1 MESSF
6 IKFFVVA
13 ILVLG
18 GFFTLIGL
26 LINSAGEDYA
36 EEAKAARQ
44 QRQQYISNAMQMQ
57 QLAQQQMLNHNRMME
72 QAIQEAEYGYGYEQ
86 YPAGEQVAEPGYG
99 HYDR

>member
-36 EEAKAARQ
+36 EERKAARQ
-44 QRQQYISNAMQMQ
+44 QRQNFVDNAMQMGQ
-57 QLAQQQMLNHNRMME
+57 QLAQQQMRNQMRMME
-72 QAIQEAEYGYGYEQ
+72 QMHEAEYGYGYEQ
-86 YPAGEQVAEPGYG
+86 YPDGEQVAEPGYG